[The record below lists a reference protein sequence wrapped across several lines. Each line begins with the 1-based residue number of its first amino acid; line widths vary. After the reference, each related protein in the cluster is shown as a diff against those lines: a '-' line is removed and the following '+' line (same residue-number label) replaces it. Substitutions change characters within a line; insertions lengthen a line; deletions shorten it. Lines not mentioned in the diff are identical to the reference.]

1 MDAGA
6 FHKKFADDTAVALQ
20 LIRQLR
26 LITNL
31 CIKGSDDPVQFQG
44 RAGTQEYTAFSG
56 LRNCKV
62 AKHAA
67 PSVEVRPLISGTA
80 VSTAKMASQVRTRR
94 ASTLLSEEYHLC
106 GAHARSRMLW
116 LMTTFSSDFF

>member
-31 CIKGSDDPVQFQG
+31 SESKA
-44 RAGTQEYTAFSG
+44 RANLCNSKAALASMPRSKAFSAP
-56 LRNCKV
+56 RNCKD

-67 PSVEVRPLISGTA
+67 PSVEVR
-80 VSTAKMASQVRTRR
+80 AKMESQVRTRR